1 MDTPIV
7 GIFGMLL
14 SVVAMFLGTVGV
26 IHAMLKQKR
35 DLLKAIIIGAAIWIA
50 AYLLVLI
57 SVSAVSHA
65 QVLGPGAEKR
75 CCGFYLDCHLA
86 ASVDRV
92 DTAQFIGGG
101 SGERP
106 HLRADGTWWIVTVR
120 VSSNARRARLAL
132 LEPRLTVVDDLGSEY
147 PRAAAAER
155 ALGDTAS
162 LERKLGP
169 GESLV
174 RRVVFDLPRIVR
186 RPRLQV
192 TEGYWIDRLIELFLI
207 GDEDSLLH
215 GKTTFLL
222 QESG

>member
-7 GIFGMLL
+7 GIFGMLVT
-14 SVVAMFLGTVGV
+14 VVAMFLGTVGV
-26 IHAMLKQKR
+26 IHALLKQKR
-35 DLLKAIIIGAAIWIA
+35 DLLKAILIGAAIWIA
-50 AYLLVLI
+50 AYLVVLI

-75 CCGFYLDCHLA
+75 FCGFYLDCHLA
-86 ASVDRV
+86 ASVDHV
-92 DTAQFIGGG
+92 DTAHVIGGG
-101 SGERP
+101 SGEP
-106 HLRADGTWWIVTVR
+106 PLLRADGTWWIVTVR

-132 LEPRLTVVDDLGSEY
+132 LQPRLTVVDDPGTEY

-155 ALGDTAS
+155 DLGDTTS

-174 RRVVFDLPRIVR
+174 RHVVFDLPRSVR
-186 RPRLQV
+186 RPRLQF

-215 GKTTFLL
+215 GKITFLL